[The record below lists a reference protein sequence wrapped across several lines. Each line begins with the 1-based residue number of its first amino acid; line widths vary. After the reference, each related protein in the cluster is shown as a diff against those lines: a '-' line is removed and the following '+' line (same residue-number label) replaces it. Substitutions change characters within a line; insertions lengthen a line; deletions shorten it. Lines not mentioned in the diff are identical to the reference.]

1 MTESCAKRVAILL
14 FPDVQLL
21 DVAGPA
27 SVFGKV
33 LTEGGSPGYE
43 VVLVSSSGGEVRTD
57 CGVSLTTRSTID
69 VAPDSVDTLILTGGE
84 ELAVAAALRD
94 RIACAWT
101 RQAALH
107 VRRLSSVCSGAFLLV
122 DWGLVDGRRVATHW
136 RAAQALSTREPRIQV
151 DPESLFVED
160 GPVWT
165 SAGVTTGID
174 MSLAMVERDH
184 GHVVAHQIARELVLY
199 ARRPGYQSQFAGL
212 FEVRDGAYRQLI
224 SWIGK
229 NLQKPL
235 DLDQLAAREGESS
248 RNFHRKFSA
257 ATGLTPA
264 AFVERLRLER
274 ARKLLEAGTPL
285 SEVAV
290 ACGFGSLDRM
300 GRAFKAGLGLMPST
314 YRVLHGHRQED

>member
-1 MTESCAKRVAILL
+1 MTTDCVKRVAILV

-27 SVFGKV
+27 SVFGKASTV
-33 LTEGGSPGYE
+33 GEPAKYE

-57 CGVSLTTRSTID
+57 CGVSLMTRSTVD
-69 VAPDSVDTLILTGGE
+69 VAPNSVDTLMLTGGE
-84 ELAVAAALRD
+84 EPAVAAAVRD
-94 RIACAWT
+94 RVACAWT
-101 RQAALH
+101 RLAATH

-122 DWGLVDGRRVATHW
+122 DWGLADGRRIATHW
-136 RAAQALSTREPRIQV
+136 RAAQELRSREPRIKV

-160 GPVWT
+160 GPIWT

-174 MSLAMVERDH
+174 MSLAMVEADH
-184 GHVVAHQIARELVLY
+184 GSEVAQRIARELVLY
-199 ARRPGYQSQFAGL
+199 ARRPGYQSQFSGL
-212 FEVRDGAYRQLI
+212 FVVPDGAYRKLI

-264 AFVERLRLER
+264 ALVERLRLER
-274 ARKLLEAGTPL
+274 ARELLEAGTPL
-285 SEVAV
+285 SEVASV
-290 ACGFGSLDRM
+290 CGFGSLDRM
-300 GRAFKAGLGLMPST
+300 GRAFKAGVGLLPST
-314 YRVLHGHRQED
+314 YRALHGDRQED